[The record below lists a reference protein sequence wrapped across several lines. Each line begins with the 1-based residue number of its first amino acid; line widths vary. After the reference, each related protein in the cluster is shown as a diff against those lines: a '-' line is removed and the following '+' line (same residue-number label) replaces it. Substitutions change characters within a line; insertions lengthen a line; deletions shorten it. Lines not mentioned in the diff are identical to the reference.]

1 MREYKVVFYVN
12 NIRTETIVSARS
24 TSEARKLVEA
34 QYSGAKVTIIQV
46 KML

>member
-12 NIRTETIVSARS
+12 NIRTEAVVLARS

-34 QYSGAKVTIIQV
+34 QYSGAKVRIVQV
-46 KML
+46 MIL